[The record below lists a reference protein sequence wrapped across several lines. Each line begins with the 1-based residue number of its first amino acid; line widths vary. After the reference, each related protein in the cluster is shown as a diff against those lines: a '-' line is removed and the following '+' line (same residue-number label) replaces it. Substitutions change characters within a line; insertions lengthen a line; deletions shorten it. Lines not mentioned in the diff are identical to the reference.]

1 MQSTAQHAPR
11 SAQSAPDRMA
21 KAGSTSSA
29 TPLFTMP
36 TASRAPACSALSGLS
51 ARARRLPD
59 ALPGRRCRAR
69 VPPPSISCCWL
80 AAAAP
85 RRLYKQALA
94 GRPSNNR
101 PCKTNRPLAPPA
113 LHTCHHVGVGG
124 VEVLVD
130 LHGGSALRVW
140 GLTLVCWA
148 LCFPFQQPQRHVR
161 RCAALK
167 PTATGASCRRNQL
180 PHGCQMWS
188 P

>member
-1 MQSTAQHAPR
+1 
-11 SAQSAPDRMA
+11 MA

-36 TASRAPACSALSGLS
+36 TASRAPARSALSGLS
-51 ARARRLPD
+51 ARARRLPN
-59 ALPGRRCRAR
+59 ALPGQRCRAR

-85 RRLYKQALA
+85 SRLCKQALA

-113 LHTCHHVGVGG
+113 LHTCHHVVVGG

-130 LHGGSALRVW
+130 LHGGSAARVW
-140 GLTLVCWA
+140 GLTSVCRP
-148 LCFPFQQPQRHVR
+148 LCFLLQRPQRHVCCR
-161 RCAALK
+161 AGLK
-167 PTATGASCRRNQL
+167 PTATGASWRRNQI
-180 PHGCQMWS
+180 PRGRRRS